1 MSKHLRIVIADD
13 HPLFLDGVARS
24 LGEDDWIEV
33 VAVTHSGE
41 DAVELVSRL
50 LPDVVLLDISMPGI
64 GGIEAAR
71 QIGAILPAIP
81 IVMLTASEDQDSL
94 FAALKAGA
102 HGYVLKGVSAGEL
115 RDIVHRIAAGESY
128 VTPALAAAMLFEFTQ
143 PDHSRAD
150 ADLTSRETEVLEL
163 LGQGLTNREIGERLF
178 LAEKTIKHYITAV
191 LQKLHVRSRTEA
203 ALIAVKRDQHPRP
216 NSPRR
221 AH

>member
-1 MSKHLRIVIADD
+1 MSKHLRIIIADD
-13 HPLFLDGVARS
+13 HPLFLDGVVRS
-24 LGEDDWIEV
+24 LGEDDRIEV
-33 VAVTHSGE
+33 VAVTNSGE
-41 DAVELVSRL
+41 DAVNLVSRL
-50 LPDVVLLDISMPGI
+50 APNVVLLDISMPGI

-71 QIGAILPAIP
+71 QIGAILPSIR

-150 ADLTSRETEVLEL
+150 TDLTGRETEVLEL